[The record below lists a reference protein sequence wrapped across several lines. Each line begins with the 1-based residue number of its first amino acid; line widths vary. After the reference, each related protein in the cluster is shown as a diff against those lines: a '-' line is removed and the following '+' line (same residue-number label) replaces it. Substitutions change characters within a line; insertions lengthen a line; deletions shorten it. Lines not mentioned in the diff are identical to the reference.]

1 MTAELVGHFQ
11 HGSPEWHAARMGGI
25 GGSEIAA
32 VLGLSKWESHFSL
45 WHRKQALIPDRPT
58 NPDQEWGTRL
68 EPVILQAFAD
78 NHPELVVDTNPGTWR
93 NTDRPWQIANPDALA
108 ATRTTVNELT
118 APLAWTGEWVVVEA
132 KNVND
137 RVAWE
142 WDDGVP
148 PYYLAQVRWYLDVFG
163 LDRAIICALFGG
175 SDYAEFEVT
184 PDPDDTQLLRDAGA
198 DFMRSLAEGR
208 RPDIDSHTET
218 YTALRH
224 LPDGLIDDKV
234 EIPQE
239 LANQYEEALA
249 MVEKWQDAK
258 RLAASLM
265 LDAIGNHRGATS
277 GGRTIATRALRKGT
291 NTTHSL
297 KPARTL

>member
-1 MTAELVGHFQ
+1 MTAELVGHFK
-11 HGSPEWHAARMGGI
+11 HGSPEWHAARMDGI

-32 VLGLSKWESHFSL
+32 ILSLSKWESHFSL
-45 WHRKQALIPDRPT
+45 WHRKQGRIPDRPE
-58 NPDQEWGTRL
+58 NPDTEWGTRL
-68 EPVILQAFAD
+68 EPVILQKFRD
-78 NHPELVVDTNPGTWR
+78 VHPELAVDTRPGTWR

-108 ATRTTVNELT
+108 IGWDVEVGHDAE
-118 APLAWTGEWVVVEA
+118 VVVEA

-137 RVAWE
+137 RVAFE
-142 WDDGVP
+142 WDDGPP
-148 PYYLAQVRWYLDVFG
+148 PYYLIQVRWYLDVFS
-163 LDRAIICALFGG
+163 LDRAIIAALFGG
-175 SDYAEFEVT
+175 SDYQEFEVT
-184 PDPDDTQLLRDAGA
+184 PDPDDTHLLRQAGA
-198 DFMRSLAEGR
+198 DFMRSLREGR
-208 RPDIDSHTET
+208 RPDIDSHAET
-218 YTALRH
+218 YTALRY

-265 LDAIGNHRGATS
+265 LDAIGNHRGAKV
-277 GGRTIATRALRKGT
+277 GARTIATRALRKGT

>member
-1 MTAELVGHFQ
+1 MTAELVGHFE
-11 HGSPEWHAARMGGI
+11 HGLPEWHQARMGGI

-45 WHRKQALIPDRPT
+45 WHRKQTLIPDRPD
-58 NPDQEWGTRL
+58 NPDTEWGTRL

-78 NHPELVVDTNPGTWR
+78 RHPELVVDTRPGTWR

-108 ATRTTVNELT
+108 GPADPPPGSGRVRTT
-118 APLAWTGEWVVVEA
+118 VVEA

-142 WDDGVP
+142 WDDGPP
-148 PYYLAQVRWYLDVFG
+148 PYYLVQVRWYLDVFG

-175 SDYAEFEVT
+175 SDYQEFEVV
-184 PDPDDTQLLRDAGA
+184 PDPDDTQLLREAGA
-198 DFMRSLAEGR
+198 DFMASLREGR
-208 RPDIDSHTET
+208 RPDIDSHAET